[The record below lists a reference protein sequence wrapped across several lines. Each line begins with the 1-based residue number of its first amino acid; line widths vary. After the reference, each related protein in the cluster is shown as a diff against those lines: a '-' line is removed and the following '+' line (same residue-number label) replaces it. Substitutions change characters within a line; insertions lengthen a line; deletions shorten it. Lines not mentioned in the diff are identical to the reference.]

1 MGFIS
6 KIKVYETF
14 CIFIFKFL
22 QLLALAG
29 IELWRGLSPS
39 GRFLIRLYLAP
50 MLIKNA

>member
-22 QLLALAG
+22 QLLALVG
-29 IELWRGLSPS
+29 IELWRGLSTWTLW
-39 GRFLIRLYLAP
+39 RMNI
-50 MLIKNA
+50 II